1 MSSCGQA
8 QSPLQQQ
15 RILEIGETGLGRGSQ
30 MLRAHEQRMLASA
43 IPRAIMVLLISG
55 LVHNL
60 LLFNR
65 LQVLFLY
72 VRAPLSITLLGW
84 CLVVE
89 LLWKLSIVQQGEG
102 SLKRTCLWVM
112 GRVHHQLWVRNA
124 E

>member
-1 MSSCGQA
+1 
-8 QSPLQQQ
+8 
-15 RILEIGETGLGRGSQ
+15 